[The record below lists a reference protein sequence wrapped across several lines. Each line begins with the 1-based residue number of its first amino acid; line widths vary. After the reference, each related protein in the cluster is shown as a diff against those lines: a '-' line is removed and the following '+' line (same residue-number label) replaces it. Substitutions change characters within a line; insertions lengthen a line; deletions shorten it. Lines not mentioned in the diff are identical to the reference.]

1 MCECNYVYCVMD
13 TSDPTPIGL
22 RVFSSMAMADAY
34 RKVLQEKYPDYCEYY
49 VETLEIE

>member
-22 RVFSSMAMADAY
+22 FSSMAMADAY

-49 VETLEIE
+49 VETLEVE